1 MKIYVGKQT
10 PQHKGDTSRELIDMW
25 EESGYCE
32 IIRGQVNDVFL
43 WANEPNDV
51 LLYEYPRIDSYPYL
65 PEKWNKGLFGNMQ
78 FSSPNAFPWIFWA
91 RHPRKLEEKIKE
103 GIRSYEERDIES
115 VFIGKVENQIQI
127 ANRTRHDWSSCVEVF
142 EMPIE
147 MGNSLTWPYSQDEY
161 LDMISCSKF
170 GLSLAGFGPK
180 CNREIEYMGLGV
192 VPVVT
197 EEVCMTYHDPLI
209 EGEHYFRIKNPD
221 EFSKIVNSTS
231 KFKWKEMSYNCIEW
245 YDKNCSRKGSFQT
258 TEEILKNIL

>member
-51 LLYEYPRIDSYPYL
+51 LLYEYDRYDMYPNL
-65 PEKWNKGLFGNMQ
+65 PEKWNRGLFGGMQ
-78 FSSPNAFPWIFWA
+78 HVSEKSSPWIYWA
-91 RHPRKLEEKIKE
+91 RHPRKLESKINE
-103 GIRSYEERDIES
+103 GILSYEDREIES
-115 VFIGKVENQIQI
+115 IFLGKIENPVQLSH
-127 ANRTRHDWSSCVEVF
+127 RTKHDWGSVVEVF
-142 EMPIE
+142 EMPIM
-147 MGNSLTWPYSQDEY
+147 MGNSVQWSYSQDEY
-161 LDMISCSKF
+161 LDMVSQSKF
-170 GLSLAGFGPK
+170 GLCMAGFGPK

-197 EEVCMTYHDPLI
+197 EDVCVTYYDSLI

-221 EFSKIVNSTS
+221 EFNDVVNSTS
-231 KFKWKEMSYNCIEW
+231 KFKWKEMSYNCVEW
-245 YDKNCSRKGSFQT
+245 YDRNSSRMGSFKM
-258 TEEILKNIL
+258 TERILND